1 MKMVLTFD
9 SLEEMKNFAV
19 KMAGTEEPQAPA
31 VPVSQ
36 PTLPEQPAPTVPTVS
51 MTPTAPAP
59 QTMPPVRT
67 AQTTPVSTTV
77 PTAAVTYTADDL
89 ARAAMTLMDSGRQIE
104 LINLL
109 AQFGAASITELKPNQ
124 FGAFATALRGLG
136 AQI

>member
-36 PTLPEQPAPTVPTVS
+36 PTLPEQPAPTVS
-51 MTPTAPAP
+51 MAPTAPAP
-59 QTMPPVRT
+59 QTAPPVPT
-67 AQTTPVSTTV
+67 APAPTGV

-89 ARAAMTLMDSGRQIE
+89 ARAAMALMDSGRQIE

-124 FGAFATALRGLG
+124 FGACATALRGLG

>member
-36 PTLPEQPAPTVPTVS
+36 PTLSEQPAPTVS
-51 MTPTAPAP
+51 MAPTAPAP
-59 QTMPPVRT
+59 QTAPPVPT
-67 AQTTPVSTTV
+67 APAPTGV

-89 ARAAMTLMDSGRQIE
+89 ARAAMALMDSGRQIE